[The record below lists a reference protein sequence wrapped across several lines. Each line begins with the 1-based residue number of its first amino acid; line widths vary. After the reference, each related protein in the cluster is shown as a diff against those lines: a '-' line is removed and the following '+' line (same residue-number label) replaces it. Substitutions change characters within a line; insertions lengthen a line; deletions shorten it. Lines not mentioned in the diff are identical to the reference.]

1 MIYLDVIPAFEIT
14 LYAIVTILFAVTG
27 FLNLKDL
34 KTLRQEKWTRQD
46 TAALTL
52 RTAFYAAFLSSLL
65 ILLTTVLVMSSSLT
79 ILRTSISMR
88 QVLPLAITSLE
99 FSFGILLVTGVIYG
113 VAKWKD
119 WYDLIDAED

>member
-52 RTAFYAAFLSSLL
+52 RTGFYAVFLNFLL
-65 ILLTTVLVMSSSLT
+65 ILLTTVLVLSSSLT
-79 ILRTSISMR
+79 ILRTSISIR
-88 QVLPLAITSLE
+88 QVLPLVITSLE